1 MSLFQPADV
10 PAWPRLFAA
19 AGAAVPFEPMRALL
33 RRAGAGRG
41 ESSLEVGF
49 CCRARLALAR
59 REWVVLS
66 QVRRRT
72 LVCEAGELWVTLDGD
87 DEDHVLR
94 AGERL
99 VVAANA
105 SVIVSATR
113 EAVLRVVASAPGGC
127 VERGGLRLA
136 VPVAGRA

>member
-1 MSLFQPADV
+1 MGLFQPAGV
-10 PAWPRLFAA
+10 PAWSRLCFAA
-19 AGAAVPFEPMRALL
+19 EAAAPFQPVRAVL
-33 RRAGAGRG
+33 RRVVAGRG
-41 ESSLEVGF
+41 EGTLEVGF

-66 QVRRRT
+66 QVRCQT
-72 LVCEAGELWVTLDGD
+72 LVCEAGELWVTLDGEG
-87 DEDHVLR
+87 EDHVLR
-94 AGERL
+94 PGDRL

-113 EAVLRVVASAPGGC
+113 EAVLRVVASAPEGC
-127 VERGGLRLA
+127 VERSGLRLA

>member
-1 MSLFQPADV
+1 MSLFQAAGV
-10 PAWPRLFAA
+10 PGWSRLFSA
-19 AGAAVPFEPMRALL
+19 AGAAAPFELVRAFL
-33 RRAGAGRG
+33 RRAVAGRG
-41 ESSLEVGF
+41 AGALEVGF

-66 QVRRRT
+66 QVRQQT
-72 LVCEAGELWVTLDGD
+72 LVCEAGELWVTLDGEG
-87 DEDHVLR
+87 EDHVLR

-99 VVAANA
+99 VVTANA

-113 EAVLRVVASAPGGC
+113 EAVLRVVASAPEGC
-127 VERGGLRLA
+127 VERGGPRGA